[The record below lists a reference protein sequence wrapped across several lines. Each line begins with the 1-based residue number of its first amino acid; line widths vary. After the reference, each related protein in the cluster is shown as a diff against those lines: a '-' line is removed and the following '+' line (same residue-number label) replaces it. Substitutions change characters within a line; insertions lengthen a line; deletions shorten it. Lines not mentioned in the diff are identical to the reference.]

1 MMPIT
6 SVVNL
11 DNYRAPNETG
21 PSLSTFIGFSF
32 ATPESRQ
39 ERAQSSNHRVYLS

>member
-21 PSLSTFIGFSF
+21 LFTVTFIGFKF
-32 ATPESRQ
+32 ATG
-39 ERAQSSNHRVYLS
+39 AYLPLR